1 MGRFDQRMVKLE
13 TILPKHIAAS
23 TLKTEPSIEEEYKRA
38 PASPYVANGA
48 STDPYYTDPHR
59 DHPSSEPM
67 PLRMMAEDEM
77 EVEPG
82 PPVPPGEP
90 AIPINHTTLAGLL
103 LEWPSVRELTKHHI
117 EREGIR
123 YISEYPISQ
132 ESSTALF

>member
-1 MGRFDQRMVKLE
+1 MRTLNGSNSTDKAQADILDGLKRLDQRLTNMESL
-13 TILPKHIAAS
+13 LHQHIA
-23 TLKTEPSIEEEYKRA
+23 TLTPTTEPSADDEYKCA

-48 STDPYYTDPHR
+48 SADHYYADPYR
-59 DHPSSEPM
+59 DHTSSKSM

-103 LEWPSVRELTKHHI
+103 LEWPSI
-117 EREGIR
+117 
-123 YISEYPISQ
+123 
-132 ESSTALF
+132 